1 MKKFITLM
9 CCLLMLIP
17 NMVIASE
24 TMMVDNE
31 VTQESVLASNA
42 KSAILIEVESG
53 KILYEKN
60 SHEKLAPA
68 SMTKIMSMLIIIEAI
83 EDGNLSWN
91 DVITVSER
99 ASSMGGSQIL
109 LETGEQM
116 SVSDLFKGV
125 AVASGN
131 DAVVALAEAV
141 AGTVED
147 FVNMMNDKVKE
158 LGLTDTNFKNPH
170 GLDDANHY
178 SSAYDMAFISREL
191 VKHEKV
197 LEYTGIYEDY
207 LRKGT
212 EREFWLT
219 NTNKLTR
226 FKAGVDGLKTG
237 YTSEAGYCLT
247 ATMKKDNMRLITTV
261 MGEESSTVRNT
272 EVSALLD
279 YGYAKYKMVE
289 VINKDTVVANEIV
302 EKGKQKSVDIV
313 SKENSVII
321 TEKTNKIGEISYEVN
336 INDINAP
343 IKIGDTVGSLIIKS
357 DNNVID
363 EVELTVKEDVQK
375 ANIIELYLR
384 YLNDIISGQIKF

>member
-1 MKKFITLM
+1 MKKFMTLI
-9 CCLLMLIP
+9 CCFLMLIP

-24 TMMVDNE
+24 TMKVDNE
-31 VTQESVLASNA
+31 VTRENMLASNA
-42 KSAILIEVESG
+42 KSAILIEAESG

-197 LEYTGIYEDY
+197 LEYTGIYEGY
-207 LRKGT
+207 LRK
-212 EREFWLT
+212 
-219 NTNKLTR
+219 
-226 FKAGVDGLKTG
+226 
-237 YTSEAGYCLT
+237 
-247 ATMKKDNMRLITTV
+247 
-261 MGEESSTVRNT
+261 
-272 EVSALLD
+272 
-279 YGYAKYKMVE
+279 
-289 VINKDTVVANEIV
+289 
-302 EKGKQKSVDIV
+302 
-313 SKENSVII
+313 
-321 TEKTNKIGEISYEVN
+321 
-336 INDINAP
+336 
-343 IKIGDTVGSLIIKS
+343 
-357 DNNVID
+357 
-363 EVELTVKEDVQK
+363 
-375 ANIIELYLR
+375 
-384 YLNDIISGQIKF
+384 